1 MRHRKKT
8 WKLNRTASHRK
19 ALLANL
25 SVALFEKKHIQTT
38 LVKAKAT
45 RQVAEKLIT
54 LAKSDTVHTRRLA
67 FSRLRQKKGVQVLFN
82 DVAPQFVER
91 PGGYTRII
99 KLGQRAGDGS
109 QMAVLELVGFEM
121 AAKKKKIKEDA
132 KAKKESKK
140 EKEKEA
146 A

>member
-1 MRHRKKT
+1 MRHRKKI
-8 WKLNRTASHRK
+8 WKLSRTASHRK

-25 SVALFEKKHIQTT
+25 AVALFEKKHIQTT
-38 LVKAKAT
+38 LAKAKAT

-54 LAKSDTVHTRRLA
+54 LAKNDTVHARRLA
-67 FSRLRQKKGVQVLFN
+67 FGRLRQKKGVQILFA
-82 DVAPQFVER
+82 DVAPQFIDR

-121 AAKKKKIKEDA
+121 AAKKKKIKEEA
-132 KAKKESKK
+132 KAEKESKK